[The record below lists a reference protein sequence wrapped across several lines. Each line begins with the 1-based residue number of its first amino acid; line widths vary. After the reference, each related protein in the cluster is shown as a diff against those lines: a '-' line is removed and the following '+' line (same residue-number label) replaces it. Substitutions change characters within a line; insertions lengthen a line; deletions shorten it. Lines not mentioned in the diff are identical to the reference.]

1 MTVTLITG
9 ANKGLGYE
17 TARQLI
23 GQGHTVYLGAR
34 DVGRGAAAA
43 SELGGRF
50 VQLDVT
56 DDGSVDAALATIA
69 EREGHLDVLV
79 NNAGVSTSVDVSAP
93 EAERVFDTNVIGIVR
108 VTQAALPL
116 LEQSAAPVV
125 VNVSSA
131 LGSFW
136 AVTNPE
142 RRQFHFPAVVYGAFK
157 DPQAVSV
164 NPKDI
169 LRIIRGKSGHNA
181 IFDVEIAG
189 IERTPVIVADEQY
202 DPVKDT
208 LIHIDLKRIDLT
220 RKLRV
225 SIPVHTVGEPKGVKQ
240 QGGVLDVVTRS
251 VEIECIPDDIP
262 NQFDVD
268 VTELMIGSN
277 IRVSELP
284 VSPGVRILTAPEAVI
299 AHVVGIK
306 EEVVAAPAE
315 GAAPAAAEPEV
326 AVKKGKKEEEA
337 AAPAGDKGKAAPD
350 KGKKK

>member
-1 MTVTLITG
+1 MRLDTIVAAQPRASRGKNEARRTRVAGLI
-9 ANKGLGYE
+9 
-17 TARQLI
+17 
-23 GQGHTVYLGAR
+23 
-34 DVGRGAAAA
+34 
-43 SELGGRF
+43 
-50 VQLDVT
+50 
-56 DDGSVDAALATIA
+56 
-69 EREGHLDVLV
+69 
-79 NNAGVSTSVDVSAP
+79 
-93 EAERVFDTNVIGIVR
+93 
-108 VTQAALPL
+108 
-116 LEQSAAPVV
+116 
-125 VNVSSA
+125 
-131 LGSFW
+131 
-136 AVTNPE
+136 
-142 RRQFHFPAVVYGAFK
+142 PAVVYGAFK

-189 IERTPVIVADEQY
+189 VERTPVIVADEQY

-225 SIPVHTVGEPKGVKQ
+225 SIPIHTIGEPKGVKQ

-277 IRVSELP
+277 IRIAELP
-284 VSPGVRILTAPEAVI
+284 VMPGVRVLTAPEAVI

-315 GAAPAAAEPEV
+315 GAPAAAEPEV
-326 AVKKGKKEEEA
+326 AVKKGKKEEES
-337 AAPAGDKGKAAPD
+337 AAPAAE